1 MSVIGGSSFVTNGL
15 VLLLDPRVTRCYSP
29 GGTSFIN
36 LITNT
41 NYATLNTNSVSY
53 TTTFAGSL
61 SCKTAVGFSGTWAGL
76 GLTNSFTIT
85 YLMKV
90 FNFSGFYQSATNM
103 CESYLTRGFRFGF
116 DFPTGRRLQFW
127 SNESGGTFG
136 IKTPDVLFQMGEPMV
151 ISYSF
156 DPVLG
161 LARVY
166 KNGMEV
172 ARSNTGTTLISP
184 TTESLGF
191 NNGLLNNTF
200 TSLEIGNIMIHNRPL
215 SIDEH
220 LQNYFSLKGR
230 FDLL

>member
-15 VLLLDPRVTRCYSP
+15 VLLLDPRVPSCYTP
-29 GGTSFIN
+29 GGTTFRNILN
-36 LITNT
+36 GT
-41 NYATLNTNSVSY
+41 NYATLNTGNISFQS
-53 TTTFAGSL
+53 TFSGSL
-61 SCKTAVGFSGTWAGL
+61 SCKTATGFSGTWSGL

-85 YLMKV
+85 YLLRMY
-90 FNFSGFYQSATNM
+90 NFSGFFQSATNI

-136 IKTPDVLFQMGEPMV
+136 LKTPDILFQLGEPMV

-156 DPVLG
+156 DPVIG

-172 ARSNTGTTLISP
+172 ARSNTGVTLISP
-184 TTESLGF
+184 TTESLRF
-191 NNGLLNNTF
+191 NDGLLNNTF
-200 TSLEIGNIMIHNRPL
+200 TSLVIGNIMIHNRPL
-215 SIDEH
+215 TINEH